1 MPALKNPI
9 LTLSVAAAALVLEH
23 RAVGQDGNYAAPGTA
38 AFGVTTED
46 APAIGTHVG
55 VDLLGTTIVTAGAAI
70 AKNTLLE
77 VGVDG
82 KLITKTTGIE
92 VARAMQLAGAD
103 GDKLEVFLL
112 PK

>member
-9 LTLSVAAAALVLEH
+9 LTLSVIAAALVLEH
-23 RAVGQDGNYAAPGTA
+23 RAVGQDGNYAAAAGP
-38 AFGVTTED
+38 AFGFTTED
-46 APAIGTHVG
+46 APDVGSQIG
-55 VDLLGTTIVTAGAAI
+55 VDLLGTTIATAGGAI
-70 AKNTLLE
+70 AKDALLE

-82 KLITKTTGIE
+82 KLVTLNLGIA
-92 VARAMQLAGAD
+92 VARAMQASGAD